1 MERTM
6 TTDGFF
12 AELDAQGVAKSAD
25 YAFRCVMCNTVQSMR
40 SFVRAGATPE
50 TAEQQ
55 IGFSCVGRF
64 TDAGAWNP
72 KDAERAKVPGCDWTI
87 GGLFGSLG
95 RGVVVIREGRKHP
108 RFHLAT
114 PEEAQTLAARGGEP
128 FRPEGGA

>member
-6 TTDGFF
+6 TMDGFL
-12 AELDAQGVAKSAD
+12 AELEAQGVPKTGD

-40 SFVRAGATPE
+40 SFVRAGATPD
-50 TAEQQ
+50 TAEAQV
-55 IGFSCVGRF
+55 GFSCVGRH
-64 TDAGAWNP
+64 TDAGPWDP

-95 RGVVVIREGRKHP
+95 RGVVVMRDGRSHP

-114 PEEAQTLAARGGEP
+114 PAEAQKLAAQGGEP
-128 FRPEGGA
+128 FRPERGA